1 MPRNRVEQ
9 HLRQVSDLSDTQPAD
24 GPLLEAFLVDRDEA
38 AFTALVRRY
47 GPMVLGVCRRVL
59 RHSHDA
65 DDAFQATF
73 LVLVRKAAS
82 VRPRELVGHWLYG
95 VAYRTALKAKALAAK
110 RRVKERKMP
119 PQETHHDEP
128 PADWLPLLDEE
139 LQRLPD

>member
-9 HLRQVSDLSDTQPAD
+9 QLRQVSDLSDTQPAD
-24 GPLLEAFLVDRDEA
+24 GPLLEAFLMDRDEA

-73 LVLVRKAAS
+73 LVLVRRAAE
-82 VRPRELVGHWLYG
+82 VRCRATLGNWLYG
-95 VAYRTALKAKALAAK
+95 VAYRTALHARTLNARRRRIEGQVRPMEHEESAEDAAM
-110 RRVKERKMP
+110 RPE
-119 PQETHHDEP
+119 
-128 PADWLPLLDEE
+128 
-139 LQRLPD
+139 